1 MSRRRRRY
9 ASQTAYEP
17 LYSTLPIRALLRYL
31 LQERVSGRLT
41 PSEERENDDSL
52 YRHIIALWQTAMLR
66 LVKLKVTDEVRGG
79 ACV

>member
-1 MSRRRRRY
+1 
-9 ASQTAYEP
+9 
-17 LYSTLPIRALLRYL
+17 
-31 LQERVSGRLT
+31 VSGRLT